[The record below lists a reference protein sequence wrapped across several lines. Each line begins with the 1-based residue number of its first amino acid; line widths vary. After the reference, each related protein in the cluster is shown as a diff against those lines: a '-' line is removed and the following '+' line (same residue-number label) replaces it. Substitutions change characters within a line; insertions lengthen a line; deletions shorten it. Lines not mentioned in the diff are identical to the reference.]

1 VQHPK
6 RGEVSAVNGPKH
18 ELVVASIWDET
29 PHIKA
34 IQLVAPEG
42 AALPGW
48 QAGSHVEVEIPS
60 GGTRCYSLIAR
71 NAAEMAAGSSDGN
84 TSYLLG
90 VMRDAKAGDGPQH
103 MHRLQ
108 LGDRVVVSSPINLF
122 PITATSSPI
131 VLCAGGIGITPIL
144 SMAASLAVQGK
155 KPLLIYA
162 GRARA
167 EMAFLREV
175 EALDL
180 ALTVHADDEAGSIL
194 DIQRVVRN
202 LAANETLYLCG
213 PQGMIDAALSAERNL
228 GFVSNRVRYER
239 FQVPTPTDQDTA
251 FDIVLASSGETLH
264 VARDETILD
273 VLIRAGKDPLYD
285 CKRGDCGLCLVG
297 LLDGV
302 PDHRDT
308 VLSEDEKRQ
317 GNVIQVCVSRALSPS
332 ITLDI

>member
-1 VQHPK
+1 ML
-6 RGEVSAVNGPKH
+6 AVIGPKH
-18 ELVVASIWDET
+18 EVVVASIWDET

-34 IQLVAPEG
+34 IQVVAPDG
-42 AALPGW
+42 ATLPGW

-60 GGTRCYSLIAR
+60 DGTRCYSLIAR
-71 NAAEMAAGSSDGN
+71 NAAEVAAGSSDRN
-84 TSYLLG
+84 ASYLLG

-108 LGDRVVVSSPINLF
+108 PGDRVVVSSPKNRFAIIDRSN
-122 PITATSSPI
+122 PI

-144 SMAASLAVQGK
+144 SMAASLAAQGK
-155 KPLLIYA
+155 MPQLIYA
-162 GRARA
+162 GRARS

-194 DIQRVVRN
+194 DIQRVVQN
-202 LAANETLYLCG
+202 LAENETLYLCG
-213 PQGMIDAALSAERNL
+213 PQGMIDAALSAERNF
-228 GFVSNRVRYER
+228 GFDFTRVRYER
-239 FQVPTPTDQDTA
+239 FQAPTQTNQDKA
-251 FDIVLASSGETLH
+251 FDVVLASSGETLQ
-264 VARDETILD
+264 VAKDETILD